1 MLNRATP
8 PEPDAWSASGEYKRF
23 PERGHPGGIVV
34 VIGVPGSGKTTI
46 AKKLA
51 LNIGCSYL
59 NVGSLARE
67 RGYVL
72 GIDKKRDSLILNE
85 DLIADEIRR
94 LACEKCLVIE
104 TIDPNAIPRELVR
117 AVIVVRCRPS
127 VLLERLK
134 LRKYSLS
141 KIRENIEYEAI
152 DGSVY
157 DALLI
162 TSKERIIEVDGCDK
176 ELEDE
181 IEVIL
186 DFLRGKIAG
195 KVGKF
200 DWSTDFMEILDRL
213 SQDGQ

>member
-8 PEPDAWSASGEYKRF
+8 PEPNSWDVSEEYKRF
-23 PERGHPGGIVV
+23 PERGHLGGIVV
-34 VIGVPGSGKTTI
+34 VIGAPGSGKTTI
-46 AKKLA
+46 ARKLA
-51 LNIGCSYL
+51 SNIGCSYL

-67 RGYVL
+67 RGYIL
-72 GIDKKRDSLILNE
+72 GIDRERDSLILDE
-85 DLIADEIRR
+85 ELIVDEIRR
-94 LACEKCLVIE
+94 LAHEKCLVIE
-104 TIDPNAIPRELVR
+104 TIAPNTIPRELVR

-134 LRKYSLS
+134 SRKYSLS

-152 DGSVY
+152 DGPVY

-162 TSKERIIEVDGCDK
+162 ADRERIVEVDGCDK
-176 ELEDE
+176 EVENE

-186 DFLRGKIAG
+186 DLLRGKITG
-195 KVGKF
+195 RIGKF
-200 DWSTDFMEILDRL
+200 NWSKDFMEILDAL